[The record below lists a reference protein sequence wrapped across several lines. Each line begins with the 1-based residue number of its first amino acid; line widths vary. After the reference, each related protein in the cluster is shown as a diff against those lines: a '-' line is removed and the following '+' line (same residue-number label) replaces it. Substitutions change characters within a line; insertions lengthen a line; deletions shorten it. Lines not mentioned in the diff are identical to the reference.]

1 MLRSHLYLRTRN
13 DNGIH
18 IHTSNDDCDDD
29 DDDDYNVAW
38 KQVELT
44 KRIFV
49 TPRTVLKGQRSKR
62 AFNPFKNKA
71 FATAAVSFSRK
82 TKKFVLPHFQGSEGQ
97 FVSVVNIISRKT
109 RQVHSIH
116 RFIITLDAGFMIK
129 DKEKQNHYVY
139 IP

>member
-1 MLRSHLYLRTRN
+1 MESGHTRTFIQCS
-13 DNGIH
+13 GHIYIFGHVHFGHIH

-82 TKKFVLPHFQGSEGQ
+82 TKKFVLPHFQGSE
-97 FVSVVNIISRKT
+97 
-109 RQVHSIH
+109 
-116 RFIITLDAGFMIK
+116 
-129 DKEKQNHYVY
+129 
-139 IP
+139 